1 MINQVIKTKAQA
13 KKVANAMKK
22 DINTL
27 LSIYE
32 SYSVRMEDDDDSV
45 SSDNT
50 AESSVRTEDEEEDEI
65 IFVGE
70 DR

>member
-32 SYSVRMEDDDDSV
+32 SYSEGWKMTTTGSV
-45 SSDNT
+45 CMLQAPALALSSP
-50 AESSVRTEDEEEDEI
+50 RLHWMML
-65 IFVGE
+65 
-70 DR
+70 